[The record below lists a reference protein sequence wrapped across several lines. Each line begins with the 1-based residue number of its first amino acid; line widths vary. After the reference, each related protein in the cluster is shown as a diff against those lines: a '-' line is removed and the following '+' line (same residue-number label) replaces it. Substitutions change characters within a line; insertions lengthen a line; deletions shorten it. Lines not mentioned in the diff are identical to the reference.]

1 MDANILV
8 SELLRT
14 RGRRLVEDPR
24 LRLRVSAKAW
34 EEARH
39 ELPKRA
45 GRMVDQG
52 RLSREQAGA
61 LLADG
66 LRIAEARA
74 VEVPP
79 EAFAAF
85 EEEAAYR
92 IPRDPDDAPT
102 VALALALGGVEG
114 RCGIWTN
121 DGDFLGCGIPTWT
134 TDTLLAHLTR
144 AQREP

>member
-1 MDANILV
+1 MLLAVDANILV
-8 SELLRT
+8 SELLRA

-45 GRMVDQG
+45 ERMVDQG

-102 VALALALGGVEG
+102 VALALGGVEG

-121 DGDFLGCGIPTWT
+121 DGTSWGAAYRRGRRTPYSLI
-134 TDTLLAHLTR
+134 
-144 AQREP
+144 

>member
-1 MDANILV
+1 M
-8 SELLRT
+8 
-14 RGRRLVEDPR
+14 EDPR

-45 GRMVDQG
+45 ERMVDQG

-74 VEVPP
+74 AEVPP

-92 IPRDPDDAPT
+92 IPRERPRRRAHGRPG
-102 VALALALGGVEG
+102 LGPRRRRGPV
-114 RCGIWTN
+114 R
-121 DGDFLGCGIPTWT
+121 
-134 TDTLLAHLTR
+134 HLD
-144 AQREP
+144 QRR